1 MSEEDAPERV
11 AITWSSAAR
20 ADVRAIGR
28 NAAMRILQC
37 IGDYITKR
45 VGAVKALRPP
55 LTGFRLR
62 CGNYRVFFDYTGP
75 NAIEITKVKDRK
87 DAYR

>member
-1 MSEEDAPERV
+1 MSEDAPERT
-11 AITWSSAAR
+11 AITWSPAAR
-20 ADVRAIGR
+20 ADVRAIER
-28 NAAMRILQC
+28 NAATQILGC
-37 IGDYITKR
+37 IDDYITRR
-45 VGAVKALRPP
+45 VGAVKALWPP

-62 CGNYRVFFDYTGP
+62 CGNYRVFFDQTGP

>member
-1 MSEEDAPERV
+1 MNEEDVPERI
-11 AITWSSAAR
+11 AITWSPAAR
-20 ADVRAIGR
+20 ADVRAIER
-28 NAAMRILQC
+28 NAAMQILGC
-37 IGDYITKR
+37 IGDYITRR
-45 VGAVKALRPP
+45 VGDVKALRLP

-62 CGNYRVFFDYTGP
+62 CGNYRVFFDQTGA